1 MLTSTLPSAST
12 HQSSGLK
19 RAVTGI
25 GTGIMTGVVKVAAL
39 LLVASCAPPEM
50 ILKGTRIGVLP
61 AVTIETADPAALA
74 EGAGL
79 PEIVNMDAAPM
90 PGLNAGHAGG
100 NPKFQAP
107 MTRVWSANIGGT
119 ATALTDLAL
128 PVVGDG
134 RVYTVAPNGVVSA
147 FDVKNGAA
155 IWSVEIEK
163 IKDDPLPGIGGGIAL
178 SPQGLV
184 VHAGGRVLSL
194 INPASGEISWSVRV
208 ELPFRGGPTIIGSD
222 RAVVTDLDGNMKAV
236 SLVAGD
242 LLWTHLGIAANTVVF
257 GAPAPAV
264 ADGEIALAGTGGEV
278 SYFDAGNG
286 ELIWTDSVAS
296 LMPRTPM
303 QNLGDVRATP
313 VHDGGLIF
321 VVGQSGRL
329 VAFSARN
336 GLPVWERA
344 IAGLEMPWL
353 AGKTLF
359 ALSLDGRLYAMRR
372 DDGAIRWVTELDGAV
387 PLDVVVPDVAP
398 RYYGPVVAG
407 DLVYIVSGAGVV
419 QAFDPD
425 TGVAVES
432 FATGKTVSTAPQI
445 AGGRMFII
453 STDGTLT
460 AIE

>member
-257 GAPAPAV
+257 GARPRPLPMARSHLL
-264 ADGEIALAGTGGEV
+264 ALAAR
-278 SYFDAGNG
+278 SA
-286 ELIWTDSVAS
+286 ISMQAMAS
-296 LMPRTPM
+296 
-303 QNLGDVRATP
+303 
-313 VHDGGLIF
+313 
-321 VVGQSGRL
+321 
-329 VAFSARN
+329 
-336 GLPVWERA
+336 
-344 IAGLEMPWL
+344 
-353 AGKTLF
+353 
-359 ALSLDGRLYAMRR
+359 
-372 DDGAIRWVTELDGAV
+372 
-387 PLDVVVPDVAP
+387 
-398 RYYGPVVAG
+398 
-407 DLVYIVSGAGVV
+407 
-419 QAFDPD
+419 
-425 TGVAVES
+425 
-432 FATGKTVSTAPQI
+432 
-445 AGGRMFII
+445 
-453 STDGTLT
+453 
-460 AIE
+460 